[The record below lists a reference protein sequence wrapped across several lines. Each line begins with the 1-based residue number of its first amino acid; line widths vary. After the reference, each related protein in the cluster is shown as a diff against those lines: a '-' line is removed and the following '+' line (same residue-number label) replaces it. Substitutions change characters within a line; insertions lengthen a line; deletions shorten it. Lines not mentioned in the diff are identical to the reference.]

1 MRCAVLD
8 LGSTSFQLLVTDAD
22 TDGTLTHVL
31 RDRVILN
38 LGAEVASTGRV
49 PDDLLDRAL
58 EIVARFRDVAERS
71 GADRIWPVA
80 TAAFREAANL
90 PWVSKALR
98 GALGVPVEILS
109 EEEEAL
115 CTVTGIRASLA
126 LQPGPWVGFD
136 LGGGSMEIAVV
147 DAGRV
152 TWTDSFPLGAA
163 RLWRTMVGGDPM
175 TRSERRELR
184 GLVTDLLT
192 PAVEASRAP
201 KEAPYVI
208 AGGTAGAVVRL
219 LAARRWPDPP
229 TSLNQFEVT
238 TEALRDMSRLLC
250 TSAQQERLEMP
261 GIDER
266 RVDLLPA
273 GSVVLATALDLF
285 GARTAIHSEWGLR
298 EGVVLRALD
307 APIGEEPGS
316 LRRGAVDRLA
326 DRWKADDRHSST
338 VRRHAERLFDE
349 TQPQHD
355 LGPAERE
362 LLGSAARLHDIGTH
376 ISVDKHHKHGAYIV
390 EHAGLRGFSPDEV
403 TMMACLVRFQRG
415 SSPRTSYPPFA
426 GLLPVERDAC
436 RILVGILRIAHALAR
451 GGDDD
456 VTSIEVEASAK
467 QLLVRANGDH
477 PARAV
482 ADAEEQAT
490 LLARVLGSKVRFADV
505 AAERISPSSAG
516 S

>member
-8 LGSTSFQLLVTDAD
+8 LGSTSFQLLVTDAED
-22 TDGTLTHVL
+22 DGTLTHVL

-38 LGAEVASTGRV
+38 LGADVAATGRV
-49 PDDLLDRAL
+49 PDDMLDRAL

-90 PWVSKALR
+90 PFISKALR

-109 EEEEAL
+109 EEEEAV

-126 LQPGPWVGFD
+126 LAPGPWVGFD

-163 RLWRTMVGGDPM
+163 RLWRTMVAGDRM
-175 TRSERRELR
+175 TRAERRELR
-184 GLVTDLLT
+184 ALVTELLS
-192 PAVEASRAP
+192 PAAAAGEAPAD
-201 KEAPYVI
+201 APYVV

-238 TEALRDMSRLLC
+238 TEAMRDVSRLLC
-250 TSAQQERLEMP
+250 TSNREERLAMP

-273 GSVVLATALDLF
+273 GSIVLASALEVF
-285 GARTAIHSEWGLR
+285 GATTAIHSEWGLR
-298 EGVVLRALD
+298 EGVVLRALG
-307 APIGEEPGS
+307 ARIEEDPDV
-316 LRRGAVDRLA
+316 LRRAAVDRLA
-326 DRWKADDRHSST
+326 GRWRADDRHSST

-349 TQPQHD
+349 TAAQHG
-355 LGPAERE
+355 LGAVERE
-362 LLGSAARLHDIGTH
+362 LLGSAARLHDIGTR

-403 TMMACLVRFQRG
+403 AMMACLVRFQRG
-415 SSPRTSYPPFA
+415 SAPRTSFEAFA
-426 GLLPVERDAC
+426 GLLPSERDAC

-451 GGDDD
+451 GGEDD
-456 VTSIEVEASAK
+456 VTSIEVEATQK
-467 QLLVRANGDH
+467 HLLVRVNGDH
-477 PARAV
+477 PVRAL
-482 ADAEEQAT
+482 ADAEEQAS
-490 LLARVLGSKVRFADV
+490 LLARVLGSKVRFAD
-505 AAERISPSSAG
+505 AASERASH
-516 S
+516 